1 VNEIQKMLEEIAKSL
16 DNVVSISIVGMDG
29 LVIAEYTSEEG
40 ESTESSSAR
49 MTTVMTR
56 LVDVFDQ
63 VKMGKMVDNLLS
75 TEAGHFLTRYIGDGS
90 VFLSIVCNRG
100 ANLGAMRYASK
111 IYDKKI
117 WELLPH

>member
-1 VNEIQKMLEEIAKSL
+1 MNEIQKLLEEIAQSL
-16 DNVVSISIVGMDG
+16 DHVISISLVGMDG
-29 LVIAEYTSEEG
+29 LVIAEYTSEEV
-40 ESTESSSAR
+40 ESTDYSSAQ

-75 TEAGHFLTRYIGDGS
+75 TEAGHFLTRFIGDGT
-90 VFLSIVCNRG
+90 VFLSIVCTRG
-100 ANLGAMRYASK
+100 TNLGAMRYASK

-117 WELLPH
+117 SELLPH